1 MLHKITIP
9 VKKRHFSE
17 TLSILQQKLTAARIV
32 MATVMLSLYLCPEP
46 AEAISISTVGN
57 DGITTAQ
64 LTAALQGSGVT
75 ISNLTITNSCANV
88 NNAVGL
94 FSQGTTPTGPG
105 PVLGDISG
113 IVLGTGALKGANA
126 LVSPNNVANWT
137 STLCAANVSDPDMV
151 LLEPQTANGEYVAI
165 EFDIVPSLPIMA
177 IPFQFGS
184 DEFPEY
190 VCSAYNDVAGIF
202 VSGPGIS
209 GPYSRGAQNYAKTP
223 GGDLTSIN
231 WVNTGL
237 VGSQGN
243 AANCGSLTN
252 TAYYTDNSNG
262 NTTGGNATVATTNAN
277 LQLDGWTN
285 YIYQTINVIPGQT
298 YHVKAAVADAGDRI
312 YDSSIFFHLIFSTG
326 TLAGF
331 DFGDA
336 PDSYKTLTASGGPRH
351 AINPNIYLGTTPPDS
366 EVTGQPSV
374 EADGDNNNGTND
386 EDGVAFFPPLFDNAT
401 SYSINVVANNTTGQ
415 SANLTGW
422 IDFNRNGSFDTGEG
436 STATVPSGTVNGTV
450 TMTWNG
456 LSGLVTGKTY
466 ARFRLTTDTSIT
478 TSTPGGTANNGEV
491 EDFTLEIYSTAPA
504 TGNKPLYLYD
514 ATSTPA
520 RKLSRTPM
528 PVNATS
534 YVTIAKGSTL
544 VSWTM
549 SPALQLPVTINSG
562 NIPVKLWLAT
572 NSART
577 YTIPVTL
584 KCGASYAG
592 ATSVATLAT
601 GTAALTATPTAFTF
615 NLPRATAYTCAAGN
629 AWYLDITNTMTG
641 GTGARDVRVYPSPSA
656 GNYSNVTLNSQNV
669 ININNSDITFYD
681 APYPGGT
688 AITSVS
694 AGQPVYIRASVT
706 DPFGSY
712 DISSATLTL
721 SNPSGTVMSPT
732 PVAMIAKTSDTPV
745 SATKIFEYAYTVP
758 VAGPVGNWSA
768 LVLAREGTENNV
780 SDSAQAVM
788 PVTVLPSLIIA
799 KSAIVSTGNPK
810 ARPGDTISYT
820 VTVTETQGGTPGVN
834 SVVVS
839 DFIKDIISNY
849 IDMRIDTYGTSPFEP
864 FSLSPGTSG
873 LTLGLHEYSTDGG
886 TSWVATNPPNP
897 AGSYDPTITNWRLTL
912 NGTMAPS
919 SSFSLNYSVKV
930 R

>member
-9 VKKRHFSE
+9 VKQRHFSQA
-17 TLSILQQKLTAARIV
+17 LSMLRQKMTVARIV

-46 AEAISISTVGN
+46 AKAISISTVGN

-64 LTAALQGSGVT
+64 LTAALQGAGVT
-75 ISNLTITNSCANV
+75 ISNLTITSSCTNV
-88 NNAVGL
+88 NNAVGI
-94 FSQGTTPTGPG
+94 FGQGTTPTGPG

-113 IVLGTGALKGANA
+113 IVLGTGALKGTSP
-126 LVSPNNVANWT
+126 LVAPNNIANWT
-137 STLCAANVSDPDMV
+137 STLCTANVSDPDMV

-165 EFDIVPSLPIMA
+165 EFDIVPSQPIMA

-209 GPYSRGAQNYAKTP
+209 GPYSRSAQNFAKTP

-237 VGSQGN
+237 VGSQGS
-243 AANCGSLTN
+243 AASCGSLTN

-285 YIYQTINVIPGQT
+285 YLYQPINVTPGQT
-298 YHVKAAVADAGDRI
+298 YHVKAAVADAGDRQ

-326 TLAGF
+326 TLTGF

-336 PDSYKTLTASGGPRH
+336 PDAYKTLTASGGPRH
-351 AINPNIYLGTTPPDS
+351 AINSNNYLGTTPPDS

-386 EDGVAFFPPLFDNAT
+386 EDGVAFFPPLFDNAS
-401 SYSINVVANNTTGQ
+401 SYSVNVVANNTTGR

-436 STATVPSGTVNGTV
+436 VTVTVPNGSVNGTV

-456 LSGLVTGKTY
+456 LSGLITGKTY

-478 TSTPGGTANNGEV
+478 TATPGGTANDGEV
-491 EDFTLEIYSTAPA
+491 EDYTLDIYSTAPA

-514 ATSTPA
+514 ATATPA

-572 NSART
+572 NSNRT

-584 KCGASYAG
+584 KCGATYAG

-615 NLPRATAYTCAAGN
+615 NLPRGTNYTCAAGN
-629 AWYLDITNTMTG
+629 SWYLDITNTMTG
-641 GTGARDVRVYPSPSA
+641 TGTRDVRVYPSPSA
-656 GNYSNVTLNSQNV
+656 GNYSYVTLNSQNV

-721 SNPSGTVMSPT
+721 SNPSGTVMPPT
-732 PVAMIAKTSDTPV
+732 PDAMTAKTSDTPV

-758 VAGPVGNWSA
+758 PAGPVGNWSA

-839 DFIKDIISNY
+839 DFIKDTISNY
-849 IDMRIDTYGTSPFEP
+849 IDLRIDTYGASPFEP

-873 LTLGLHEYSTDGG
+873 LSLGLHEYSTDGG

-897 AGSYDPTITNWRLTL
+897 AGGYDPTITNWRLTL